1 MCVETHAS
9 LSLPLSAA
17 IDLHEIHLAPQPS
30 LQVPV
35 GHITVPGG
43 IKLCSPGTFLVANYL
58 IINNG
63 SCQVNFTK
71 PISATIRCTNSQW
84 LRDAAT
90 EASVGKVAVPNP
102 VVNPTLIPSTVPIS
116 FPSPRRDATEMVVG
130 GGGRAEDR
138 PKINLMPVEDR
149 LWDGSW
155 WRKRDP
161 SGAEPR
167 PCLAARP
174 CLQQKKDDLSSH
186 PCGAENE
193 T

>member
-1 MCVETHAS
+1 MAGPGSRLTRF
-9 LSLPLSAA
+9 PLSAD
-17 IDLHEIHLAPQPS
+17 IDLHEIHLAPQSS

-35 GHITVPGG
+35 GHIPVPGG

-90 EASVGKVAVPNP
+90 EALVGKVAVPNP

-116 FPSPRRDATEMVVG
+116 FPSPRGDATGVLVGMGAVPNPVVNPILIPALPSL
-130 GGGRAEDR
+130 RATLFFGKEDDGWAR
-138 PKINLMPVEDR
+138 NFINFLILEKEGQTR
-149 LWDGSW
+149 F
-155 WRKRDP
+155 
-161 SGAEPR
+161 
-167 PCLAARP
+167 
-174 CLQQKKDDLSSH
+174 LQ
-186 PCGAENE
+186 
-193 T
+193 